1 MNLKINEPCHENW
14 ENMSISLHG
23 RHCMA
28 CEKQVVD
35 FTSFTRSEIILYLLE
50 HPNEQTCGRLRRDQ
64 FEFHQEDLPI
74 LMQALEKPKFRSNAF
89 LLLAIVCAGLV
100 SCGPHENEAKELEKP
115 KTTRTELTVLKSGDS
130 LVTKPSDTLPSGL
143 KKHIIPP
150 EILTGE
156 VSITPGPEPVIMGGI
171 EPPEPPPA
179 PEPETI
185 QRDSILDFAE
195 VMPEFV
201 GGMSAMAAYFRENLV
216 YPTNCKELE
225 IQGKVFVRFVVHSEG
240 SISSC
245 TVARGVHPELDKA
258 AFNLIKEMPKWIPGS
273 QAGKKVAVRYILP
286 VHFKLD

>member
-100 SCGPHENEAKELEKP
+100 SCGPNENEAKELEKS
-115 KTTRTELTVLKSGDS
+115 KTTKTELTVLKSGDS

-143 KKHIIPP
+143 KKNIIRP

-201 GGMSAMAAYFRENLV
+201 GGMSAMAAYFREHLV

-225 IQGKVFVRFVVHSEG
+225 IQGKVFVRFVVHSDG

>member
-1 MNLKINEPCHENW
+1 MNLKIKEPCHENW
-14 ENMSISLHG
+14 DKMSISIHG

-35 FTSFTRSEIILYLLE
+35 FTSFTRLEIILYLLE
-50 HPNEQTCGRLRRDQ
+50 HPNDKTCGRLRRDQ
-64 FEFHQEDLPI
+64 FDFHQEDLPI

-100 SCGPHENEAKELEKP
+100 SCGPYENEAKELEKP
-115 KTTRTELTVLKSGDS
+115 KTTKTELTVLKSGDS

-143 KKHIIPP
+143 KKHIIRP

-201 GGMSAMAAYFRENLV
+201 GGMSAMAAYFREHLV

-225 IQGKVFVRFVVHSEG
+225 IQGKVFVRFVVHSDG
-240 SISSC
+240 SISSS
-245 TVARGVHPELDKA
+245 TVARGVHPELDRA
-258 AFNLIKEMPKWIPGS
+258 ALNLIKEMPKWIPGS

>member
-1 MNLKINEPCHENW
+1 MNLKIKEPCHENW
-14 ENMSISLHG
+14 DKMSISIHG

-28 CEKQVVD
+28 CEKHVVD

-50 HPNEQTCGRLRRDQ
+50 HPNDKTCGRLRRDQ
-64 FEFHQEDLPI
+64 FDFHQEDLPI

-100 SCGPHENEAKELEKP
+100 SCGPYENEAKELEKP
-115 KTTRTELTVLKSGDS
+115 KTTKTELTVLKSGDS

-143 KKHIIPP
+143 KKHIIRP

-201 GGMSAMAAYFRENLV
+201 GGMSAMAAFFREHLV

-225 IQGKVFVRFVVHSEG
+225 IQGKVFVRFVVHSDG
-240 SISSC
+240 SISSS
-245 TVARGVHPELDKA
+245 TVARGVHPELDRA
-258 AFNLIKEMPKWIPGS
+258 ALNLIKEMPKWIPGS